1 MLLLNVSDD
10 LENSHPMN
18 IMHFGPE
25 DNKQAYDFFGNESK
39 LLPTEQIMATVLF
52 YLSNVSQGGQILF
65 PESDVS
71 KQLCISCY
79 LPKPAVNDYLCFSG
93 FTVVKF
99 SCEELDLVRLY

>member
-1 MLLLNVSDD
+1 MLLLNVLDG

-25 DNKQAYDFFGNESK
+25 DNKQRYDFYGNESK
-39 LLPTEQIMATVLF
+39 LLPTEQIMATVIF

-71 KQLCISCY
+71 KQSCV
-79 LPKPAVNDYLCFSG
+79 PVIIC
-93 FTVVKF
+93 
-99 SCEELDLVRLY
+99 SCRL